1 VTKVLYLAGW
11 GRSGS
16 TILEAV
22 LNQVPELVGCGELK
36 FVWRRGLIENRRCSC
51 GTPLREC
58 GFWTRVFHEAYGGI
72 PEARLAAL
80 DAATGRYR
88 TRHLPSLLLPGARD
102 RYAPELA
109 WYRDDLATLYRAVA
123 RVAGAQVVVDSSKF
137 PSHLVA
143 LLQTPGLDVRVAH
156 IVRDPRAVAYSWQRD
171 KIDPD
176 APDGGRMPRLL
187 PGVTGAYWSSWNLA
201 TERIART
208 NRLPYLRVRYE
219 DMIADPRAAIGPVLE
234 LAGLPG
240 DRVPVAADGT
250 VGLGV
255 SHQVSGNPVRFSQGA
270 IRIRDDDEW
279 TREMGAAAQVV
290 VNAVT
295 TPVRQRYGY
304 RSARPAPVLAA
315 TPERVGS

>member
-1 VTKVLYLAGW
+1 MTRVLYLAGW

-22 LNQVPELVGCGELK
+22 LNQVPEMVGCGELK

-58 GFWTRVFHEAYGGI
+58 PFWTQVFDRAYGGI
-72 PEARLAAL
+72 PEEKLERL
-80 DAATGRYR
+80 DAASARYR
-88 TRHLPSLLLPGARD
+88 TRHLPSLLLPGAQG
-102 RYAPELA
+102 RYARDLS
-109 WYRDDLATLYRAVA
+109 WYRDDLGALYRAIA
-123 RVAGAQVVVDSSKF
+123 EVAGADVVVDSSKF

-143 LLQTPGLDVRVAH
+143 LLQTGGLDIRVVH

-171 KIDPD
+171 KEDPD
-176 APDGGRMPRLL
+176 APGGGRMPRLL
-187 PGVTGAYWSSWNLA
+187 PSVTGAYWSSWNLA
-201 TERIART
+201 TERIARV
-208 NRLPYLRVRYE
+208 NRLPYLRLRYE
-219 DMIADPRAAIGPVLE
+219 DMIADPRAAIAPVLE

-240 DRVPVAADGT
+240 DRVPVDADGT

-255 SHQVSGNPVRFSQGA
+255 SHQVSGNPVRFTQGS
-270 IRIRDDDEW
+270 ITIRDDDEW
-279 TREMGAAAQVV
+279 TREMSAAAQVV

-304 RSARPAPVLAA
+304 RSVRSGPSPAELAR
-315 TPERVGS
+315 S